1 MPLTTIDLSTVLSD
15 SHHTACKSDYK
26 DIHEILRKLM
36 HHSDRI
42 ALSDMKQR
50 LLKYLICPQC
60 TGEIRLSHIARE
72 ENGEIMEGKL
82 ICASCSH
89 EVPISR
95 GIPRFATLEHAG
107 NEKAATARQFGW
119 QWQHFT
125 QGDELYSDQFLGWI
139 APVRPEFFRDKV
151 VLEGGCGKGRHTQLA
166 AHWGARDVI
175 GVDLS
180 DAVETAFAATREIEN
195 AHVIQADIY
204 NLPFARIFDYA
215 FSVGVLHH
223 LPDPPGGFKSF
234 AAKVKEGGHLSAW
247 VYGAENNEWITRWI
261 DPLRKGVT
269 SRITPR
275 ALLQLSKL
283 PAALLYLTTKLIYR
297 PLNRFAKGAI
307 AQHLFYNDYL
317 NAIASFGWGE
327 QHTIVFDH
335 LVAPTSFYISREEFE
350 EWWRQIGARDV
361 VIGWHNK
368 NSWRGF
374 ARVP

>member
-1 MPLTTIDLSTVLSD
+1 
-15 SHHTACKSDYK
+15 
-26 DIHEILRKLM
+26 
-36 HHSDRI
+36 
-42 ALSDMKQR
+42 MKTR
-50 LLKYLICPQC
+50 LLQYIVCPAC
-60 TGEIRLSHIARE
+60 EVALALATITLSEGE
-72 ENGEIMEGKL
+72 EIMEGEL
-82 ICASCSH
+82 QCRSCRATF
-89 EVPISR
+89 PIVG
-95 GIPRFATLEHAG
+95 GIPRFATPERIHA
-107 NEKAATARQFGW
+107 EKAATAASFGW
-119 QWQHFT
+119 QWQHFA
-125 QGDELYSDQFLGWI
+125 QQDDRYEEQFLGWI
-139 APVRPEFFRDKV
+139 APIKPEFFRDKV

-166 AHWGARDVI
+166 ASWGARDVI

-195 AHVIQADIY
+195 AHIIQADIY

-223 LPDPPGGFKSF
+223 LPDP
-234 AAKVKEGGHLSAW
+234 
-247 VYGAENNEWITRWI
+247 
-261 DPLRKGVT
+261 LRKGVT
-269 SRITPR
+269 SRIAPR

-297 PLNRFAKGAI
+297 PLNRFANGAI